1 MPDISRRDFARLAG
15 SCGAV
20 ALALAGRPRFALA
33 QASAKVVIVG
43 GGAGGATVAHFLKIG
58 APELDVTLIET
69 NPIYSS
75 SFFSNLYLGGLR
87 SLESLNHTYGGL
99 TRLGV
104 KVVNDTVSDA
114 DTTKQVV
121 KTRGGRSYHYD
132 RLVLSPGIAM
142 KYDSV
147 KGYSADVAHLMPH
160 AYTTSAAGVRQL
172 KRQLR
177 AMRDGGVVVIA
188 PPSNP
193 YRCPP
198 GPYER
203 ACMIAYYLK
212 TRKPKSKLVILD
224 PKKSFSQQAVITQA
238 FATHYPGM
246 IELNLSDEIDDF
258 SVASIDPR
266 SGEISTIAGKR
277 VRADVANIIPQQRA
291 ADIAIRAGCAEGD
304 WCPIRPE
311 NFASRNVKHV
321 YVLGDAAIAADMPKS
336 AFSANSQAKVV
347 AADILADV
355 TKQARSAAPYH
366 NTCWS
371 LLAPD
376 DSVKLDADFALNNGR
391 LEPFNGF
398 ASQPG
403 EAAEVRKQNY
413 QESLAWHAA
422 ILSDM
427 FARARPAPAAPE
439 QRPEQRPEQT
449 PEQTPTQTPTQTKDG

>member
-15 SCGAV
+15 SLGTV
-20 ALALAGRPRFALA
+20 ALTQPRFAVA

-69 NPIYSS
+69 NSIYSS
-75 SFFSNLYLGGLR
+75 AFFSNLYLGGLR

-99 TRLGV
+99 ARLGV
-104 KVVNDTVSDA
+104 KVVNDTATDA
-114 DTTKQVV
+114 DTTKKVV

-147 KGYSADVAHLMPH
+147 KGYSSDVAHLMPH
-160 AYTTSAAGVRQL
+160 AYATSAAGARQL

-177 AMRDGGVVVIA
+177 AMRDGGVVVIV

-238 FATHYPGM
+238 FATHYPDM

-266 SGEISTIAGKR
+266 TGEISTNAGKR

-291 ADIAIRAGCAEGD
+291 ADIALRAGCAEGD

-311 NFASRNVKHV
+311 NFASRKAKHV

-347 AADILADV
+347 AADILTDV
-355 TKQARSAAPYH
+355 TKQARSAVPYH

-376 DSVKLDADFALNNGR
+376 DSVKLDATFALDNGR
-391 LEPFNGF
+391 LQPFNGF

-403 EAAEVRKQNY
+403 EAAELRKQNY
-413 QESLAWHAA
+413 QESLAWYAT
-422 ILSDM
+422 IISDM
-427 FARARPAPAAPE
+427 FARTRSAPAPASDQRAPD
-439 QRPEQRPEQT
+439 QRAPDQR
-449 PEQTPTQTPTQTKDG
+449 KAD

>member
-20 ALALAGRPRFALA
+20 ALALPTPPFALA

-87 SLESLNHTYGGL
+87 SLETLNHTYGGL
-99 TRLGV
+99 ARLGV
-104 KVVNDTVSDA
+104 KVVNDTATDA
-114 DTTKQVV
+114 DTSKRVV

-147 KGYSADVAHLMPH
+147 KGYSSEVAHLMPH
-160 AYTTSAAGVRQL
+160 AYTTAAAGVRQL

-177 AMRDGGVVVIA
+177 AMRDGGVVVIV

-203 ACMIAYYLK
+203 ACMIAHYLK

-224 PKKSFSQQAVITQA
+224 PKRSFSQQAVITEA
-238 FATHYPGM
+238 FATHYPDM

-266 SGEISTIAGKR
+266 TGEITTDAGKR
-277 VRADVANIIPQQRA
+277 VRAYVANIIPQQRT
-291 ADIAIRAGCAEGD
+291 ADIAVRAGCAEGD

-311 NFASRNVKHV
+311 NFASRKVKHV

-347 AADILADV
+347 AADILTDV
-355 TKQARSAAPYH
+355 TKQARSLPPYH

-371 LLAPD
+371 LLAPE
-376 DSVKLDADFALNNGR
+376 DSVKIDAAFALNNGR

-398 ASQPG
+398 ASEPG
-403 EAAEVRKQNY
+403 EAAELRKQNY
-413 QESLAWHAA
+413 QESLAWYET
-422 ILSDM
+422 IMSDM
-427 FARARPAPAAPE
+427 FARGRPAAATAPD
-439 QRPEQRPEQT
+439 QR
-449 PEQTPTQTPTQTKDG
+449 KAD

>member
-1 MPDISRRDFARLAG
+1 MADISRRDFARLAG
-15 SCGAV
+15 SCS
-20 ALALAGRPRFALA
+20 AGVFILPAQPRFALA
-33 QASAKVVIVG
+33 QASARVVIVG
-43 GGAGGATVAHFLKIG
+43 GGAGGATVAHVLKKG
-58 APELDVTLIET
+58 AAELDVTLIET

-99 TRLGV
+99 ARLGI
-104 KVVNDTVSDA
+104 KVVNDTATDV
-114 DTTKQVV
+114 DTTRQVV

-147 KGYSADVAHLMPH
+147 KGYSAEVAHLMPH
-160 AYTTSAAGVRQL
+160 AYTTSAAGERQL

-177 AMRDGGVVVIA
+177 AMRDGGVVVIV

-203 ACMIAYYLK
+203 ACMIAHYLK

-224 PKKSFSQQAVITQA
+224 PKKSFPKQAVIVEA
-238 FATHYPGM
+238 FATHYRDM
-246 IELNLSDEIDDF
+246 IELNQSDEIDDF

-266 SGEISTIAGKR
+266 TGEITTNAGKR

-291 ADIAIRAGCAEGD
+291 ADIALRAGCAEGD

-311 NFASRNVKHV
+311 NFASRKVRHV
-321 YVLGDAAIAADMPKS
+321 YVLGDAAMAADMPKS
-336 AFSANSQAKVV
+336 AFSANSQAKMV

-355 TKQARSAAPYH
+355 AKQTRSAPRFH

-371 LLAPD
+371 VLAPD
-376 DSVKLDADFALNNGR
+376 DSVKLDAAFAPNKGK
-391 LEPFNGF
+391 LEPFDGF
-398 ASQPG
+398 VSEPG
-403 EAAEVRKQNY
+403 EAAELRKRNY
-413 QESLAWHAA
+413 QESLAWYEA
-422 ILSDM
+422 IISEM
-427 FARARPAPAAPE
+427 FARAPPAPAAQPAAE
-439 QRPEQRPEQT
+439 QKKE
-449 PEQTPTQTPTQTKDG
+449 G